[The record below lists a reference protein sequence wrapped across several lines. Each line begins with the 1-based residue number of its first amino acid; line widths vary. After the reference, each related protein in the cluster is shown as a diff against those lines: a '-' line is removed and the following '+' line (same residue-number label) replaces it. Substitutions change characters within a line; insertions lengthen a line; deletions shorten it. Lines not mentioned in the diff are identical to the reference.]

1 MSMRFEA
8 PITITL
14 SSRST
19 PSSSARNCGTIVV
32 STSEETPEPRV
43 RSKASISSMNTITGR
58 PSRARSRA
66 RSKMRRISR
75 SDSPTYLLSSS
86 GPLTERNTPLPSAPC
101 ASECATAFAI
111 SVLPLPGGPY
121 NSTPFG
127 GFNAKRANRARC
139 VNGSSTASLIV
150 AICSSRPPMSWK
162 VTSGVSSSTRLSVC
176 SRGSTCTANRADVS
190 SITRSAPLMR
200 ACRRSCARSTTVRAP
215 EASETMRRP
224 SSSSSSTW
232 RTTPQRSAA
241 AVPVMTMFSLT
252 SSVIPGASRAA
263 LTVGATGSTTRR
275 LPWST
280 SAHACCT
287 PCESVEQRSNRSIAA
302 KVSGGWA
309 NCSSCALA
317 LASSSP
323 ARVNACANAWFF
335 ACRRSFN
342 CARFSCS
349 SIAPRFP

>member
-1 MSMRFEA
+1 M
-8 PITITL
+8 
-14 SSRST
+14 
-19 PSSSARNCGTIVV
+19 
-32 STSEETPEPRV
+32 
-43 RSKASISSMNTITGR
+43 
-58 PSRARSRA
+58 
-66 RSKMRRISR
+66 
-75 SDSPTYLLSSS
+75 
-86 GPLTERNTPLPSAPC
+86 
-101 ASECATAFAI
+101 
-111 SVLPLPGGPY
+111 
-121 NSTPFG
+121 
-127 GFNAKRANRARC
+127 
-139 VNGSSTASLIV
+139 
-150 AICSSRPPMSWK
+150 
-162 VTSGVSSSTRLSVC
+162 C

-241 AVPVMTMFSLT
+241 AVPTMTMFSLT
-252 SSVIPGASRAA
+252 SSVMPGASRVA

-287 PCESVEQRSNRSIAA
+287 PCESVEQRSSRSIAA

-317 LASSSP
+317 LANSSP

-349 SIAPRFP
+349 SIAPRFPWKKPDGSRLQCTGAAPSGHDFNAVRVGPYYAWSPWLRRSRIRLRIQRTPKNASTATKTAMITSSKTLSTPRIEHHWSPSM